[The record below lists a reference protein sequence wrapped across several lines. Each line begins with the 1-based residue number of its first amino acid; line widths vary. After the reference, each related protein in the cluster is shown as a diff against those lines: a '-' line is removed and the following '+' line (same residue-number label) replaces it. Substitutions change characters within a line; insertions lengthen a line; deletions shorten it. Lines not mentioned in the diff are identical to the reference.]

1 MEFNNPSEIVKTL
14 TFGDDAKQQIM
25 QGVEKLS
32 NAVKSTLGA
41 SGKCVIYEDALGKPV
56 ITKDGVTVAES
67 VVLLHPVE
75 NIGATL
81 IKEAASNTVKE
92 AGDGT
97 TTSTVLAHSLLKT
110 VNKHLNEEEVREL
123 KSGITSGAEKVM
135 VYLNKASIEIKGD
148 MLKQVASISCN
159 NDTELGDKIGQAYE
173 KVGKNGVVLMEESD
187 TNETYVE
194 FVDGVQFDSGLKSQ
208 HLSTDKNKGTATLE
222 DPYVLIVSSPIPNI
236 RRIQNVLE
244 HVIKNKR
251 SLLIVADMDQQPYQT
266 LLANKVKGN
275 IKVNIVDLP
284 GFGPTKQQTLE
295 DLAILTGA
303 NIINEELGD
312 DLDLIDPDV
321 LGKAFIAVTDDKNTV
336 LQVAEAN
343 EEVALRIMDVEKQI
357 AEETNPFFKKKLEQ
371 RLSMLT
377 GQVGIIYVGAD
388 SKVELKEKKDR
399 IEDAIYATKAAYK
412 EGIVPGGG
420 VALLNA
426 STLVKAKNKG
436 EEILLEAIRS
446 PYETIL
452 ENANMPVV
460 YPQIKNRGID
470 VNFFDSDN
478 INEEF
483 FIDFL
488 KKNNI
493 SPDYK
498 IVLFPGRLTKWKG
511 QIEFLN
517 IVSDLKWDYNVVYDE
532 KDAVGKRYRRQDA
545 AGTPFCITV
554 DHQTKEDDTVTIRHR
569 DTMKQERI
577 LISEISYKIKKSI
590 SYKDWLS

>member
-14 TFGDDAKQQIM
+14 TFGNDAKKQIM

-97 TTSTVLAHSLLKT
+97 TTSTVLAHSLLT
-110 VNKHLNEEEVREL
+110 IANKELDETEVREL
-123 KSGITSGAEKVM
+123 KEGIISGAEKVK
-135 VYLNKASIEIKGD
+135 VHLDKSSTPVKGE
-148 MLKQVASISCN
+148 MLKSVAIISCN
-159 NDTELGDKIGQAYE
+159 NDEELGTKIGKAYE
-173 KVGKNGVVLMEESD
+173 KVGSNGVVLMEESE
-187 TNETYVE
+187 TNETYVD
-194 FVDGVQFDSGLKSQ
+194 FVDGVQFDSGLKSA
-208 HLSTDKNKGTATLE
+208 HLATDKNKGTAVLE
-222 DPYVLIVSSPIPNI
+222 NPYILIVSSPIPNI

-244 HVIKNKR
+244 HVVKTKR
-251 SLLIVADMDQQPYQT
+251 SLLIIAEVEQQPYAT

-284 GFGPTKQQTLE
+284 GFGPTKQNTLE

-312 DLDLIDPDV
+312 DLDLIEPNV
-321 LGKAFIAVTDDKNTV
+321 LGEAFKSVTDDKNTV

-343 EEVALRIMDVEKQI
+343 EEVALRIIDVEKQI
-357 AEETNPFFKKKLEQ
+357 NEETNPFFKKKLEQ

-377 GQVGIIYVGAD
+377 GQVGVIHVGAD

-399 IEDAIYATKAAYK
+399 VEDAIYATKAAYK
-412 EGIVPGGG
+412 EGIVAGGG

-426 STLVKAKNKG
+426 SALIKPKNKG
-436 EEILLEAIRS
+436 EEILLQAIRS

-452 ENANMPVV
+452 ENANMPIV

-470 VNFFDSDN
+470 VKTGKDVNM
-478 INEEF
+478 IKAGI
-483 FIDFL
+483 IDPVLVTKSAL
-488 KKNNI
+488 KNAVSVVTTII
-493 SPDYK
+493 SADC
-498 IVLFPGRLTKWKG
+498 V
-511 QIEFLN
+511 
-517 IVSDLKWDYNVVYDE
+517 VSN
-532 KDAVGKRYRRQDA
+532 KRMA
-545 AGTPFCITV
+545 
-554 DHQTKEDDTVTIRHR
+554 
-569 DTMKQERI
+569 
-577 LISEISYKIKKSI
+577 
-590 SYKDWLS
+590 